1 MDALKNGNRYRKREK
16 RICQTSPKKL
26 HSVTHKYWVGQ
37 LDRLGV
43 SIRCYAKTQTN
54 FLANP
59 IYADGQG
66 KPGVLQSMGSQRVGH
81 N

>member
-1 MDALKNGNRYRKREK
+1 METDTEREK
-16 RICQTSPKKL
+16 GESAKLPPKNL

-81 N
+81 D